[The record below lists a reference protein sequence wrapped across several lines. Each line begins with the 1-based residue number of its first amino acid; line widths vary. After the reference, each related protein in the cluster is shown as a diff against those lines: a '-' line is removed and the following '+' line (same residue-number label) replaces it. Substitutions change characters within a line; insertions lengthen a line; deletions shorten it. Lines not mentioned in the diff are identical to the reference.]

1 MERSWDGPSCNDRSL
16 KTRTFAELLFVGLAL
31 LNSKQHVLQRRV
43 AIAV

>member
-1 MERSWDGPSCNDRSL
+1 MERSWDGTSCNDRSF
-16 KTRTFAELLFVGLAL
+16 KTRTFVELFVGLAL